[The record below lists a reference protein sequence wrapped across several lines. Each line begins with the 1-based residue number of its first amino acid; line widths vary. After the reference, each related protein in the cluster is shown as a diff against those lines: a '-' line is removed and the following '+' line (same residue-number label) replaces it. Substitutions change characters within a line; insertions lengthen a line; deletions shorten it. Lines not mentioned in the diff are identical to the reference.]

1 MPTEK
6 YAGVPDVERWEG
18 VSDSQLCVAKRTE
31 VQPIILLR
39 VKIWGP
45 EKLEGLTVLEVG
57 V

>member
-6 YAGVPDVERWEG
+6 YAGVPEVERWEG

-39 VKIWGP
+39 VKICCRSQDRAGM
-45 EKLEGLTVLEVG
+45 
-57 V
+57 